1 MSRRDDIAE
10 RVRQLWQ
17 THETITL
24 FEDGLYRHYSANPR
38 NTRRT
43 PMIDLPQEAID
54 AAVSKV
60 GNHTTT
66 DFAPVPARGHASEGG
81 TICAECGW
89 LLRPAL
95 RAFGVDQRGHMETVT
110 VAALTAALP
119 TIEAAIRDEIERE
132 ALELRPSEPITS
144 LDGLTARDVACLA
157 RDGIRTISEL
167 TAKTPEYLHSIRNLG
182 KIGANRIE
190 TALAARGLSLTGHA
204 SLEARLREQIAQEIE
219 VEMRYH
225 DHQQI
230 GFSAI
235 GDAYA
240 HAARIAR
247 EGGRK

>member
-1 MSRRDDIAE
+1 
-10 RVRQLWQ
+10 
-17 THETITL
+17 
-24 FEDGLYRHYSANPR
+24 
-38 NTRRT
+38 
-43 PMIDLPQEAID
+43 MIDLPQEAIE
-54 AAVSKV
+54 AAARAMYEQRPQAS
-60 GNHTTT
+60 
-66 DFAPVPARGHASEGG
+66 DPVHWETPWHEVPEKWKAGQAR
-81 TICAECGW
+81 
-89 LLRPAL
+89 
-95 RAFGVDQRGHMETVT
+95 
-110 VAALTAALP
+110 AAISVLTAALP
-119 TIEAAIRDEIERE
+119 AIEAAIRDEIERE

>member
-1 MSRRDDIAE
+1 MS
-10 RVRQLWQ
+10 
-17 THETITL
+17 
-24 FEDGLYRHYSANPR
+24 
-38 NTRRT
+38 
-43 PMIDLPQEAID
+43 DLPDEAID
-54 AAVSKV
+54 RLASAV
-60 GNHTTT
+60 
-66 DFAPVPARGHASEGG
+66 ARMLGEIGSE
-81 TICAECGW
+81 IDDVIDAEY
-89 LLRPAL
+89 LRLAISAEL
-95 RAFGVDQRGHMETVT
+95 VKIEYEAHE
-110 VAALTAALP
+110 ALP
-119 TIEAAIRDEIERE
+119 
-132 ALELRPSEPITS
+132 PQPITF
-144 LDGLTARDVACLA
+144 LDGLTARDVNCLA

-167 TAKTPEYLHSIRNLG
+167 TTKTPEYLHSIRNLG

-190 TALAARGLSLTGHA
+190 TALAARGLSLTGHT

>member
-1 MSRRDDIAE
+1 MIEIPEEAADRLASAAARMLGEIGFEIDD
-10 RVRQLWQ
+10 V
-17 THETITL
+17 
-24 FEDGLYRHYSANPR
+24 
-38 NTRRT
+38 
-43 PMIDLPQEAID
+43 ID
-54 AAVSKV
+54 AEYLRLAIS
-60 GNHTTT
+60 
-66 DFAPVPARGHASEGG
+66 
-81 TICAECGW
+81 AE
-89 LLRPAL
+89 L
-95 RAFGVDQRGHMETVT
+95 VK
-110 VAALTAALP
+110 
-119 TIEAAIRDEIERE
+119 IEYEAHE
-132 ALELRPSEPITS
+132 ALQPITF
-144 LDGLTARDVACLA
+144 LDGLTARDVNCLA

-167 TAKTPEYLHSIRNLG
+167 TTKTPEYLHSIRNLG

-190 TALAARGLSLTGHA
+190 TALAARGLSLTGHT